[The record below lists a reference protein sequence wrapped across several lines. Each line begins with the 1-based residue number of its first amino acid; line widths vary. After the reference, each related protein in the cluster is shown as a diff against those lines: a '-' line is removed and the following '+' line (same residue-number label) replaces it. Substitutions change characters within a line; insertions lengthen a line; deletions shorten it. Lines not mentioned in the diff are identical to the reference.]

1 MVRDETDDETLCA
14 FDSVD
19 ATTTR
24 PRARGAT
31 PSSVR
36 TTRCDDRDP
45 STRRANARASLRARS
60 NHRIDGWTPST
71 SRPRLARSRRRS
83 PDRVVARTRRRRV
96 SPARDARASGR
107 LGARREGG
115 AREERER
122 KRESD
127 GTARANDARGRGSA
141 SATSRDANF
150 FLCARRVTRPR
161 RRAGTVARRE
171 RECEWCDFELMCS
184 IAIVR
189 RARRCASPPRAR
201 L

>member
-1 MVRDETDDETLCA
+1 MTRRCA
-14 FDSVD
+14 RS
-19 ATTTR
+19 TR
-24 PRARGAT
+24 STRRRRLDRAPAARRHRAFARRGAT
-31 PSSVR
+31 IE
-36 TTRCDDRDP
+36 
-45 STRRANARASLRARS
+45 TRRRVGRTRARLS
-60 NHRIDGWTPST
+60 ALARIIDGWTPST

-150 FLCARRVTRPR
+150 FVRVASPDRGGARGR
-161 RRAGTVARRE
+161 TVARTRT
-171 RECEWCDFELMCS
+171 RMCDFELIRS

>member
-1 MVRDETDDETLCA
+1 MTRRCA
-14 FDSVD
+14 RS
-19 ATTTR
+19 TR
-24 PRARGAT
+24 STRRRRLDRAPAARRNRAFARRGAT
-31 PSSVR
+31 IE
-36 TTRCDDRDP
+36 
-45 STRRANARASLRARS
+45 TRRRVGRTRTASHRARS

-150 FLCARRVTRPR
+150 FVRVASPDRGGARGR
-161 RRAGTVARRE
+161 TVARTRT
-171 RECEWCDFELMCS
+171 RMCDFELIRS

>member
-1 MVRDETDDETLCA
+1 M
-14 FDSVD
+14 
-19 ATTTR
+19 
-24 PRARGAT
+24 
-31 PSSVR
+31 
-36 TTRCDDRDP
+36 
-45 STRRANARASLRARS
+45 TRRARVRLGRRDDDSTARPRRDAIERSHDAVRRSRPVDASGERARVS
-60 NHRIDGWTPST
+60 PRSLEIIHGWTAST

-122 KRESD
+122 D

-150 FLCARRVTRPR
+150 FCARRVTRPAAAR
-161 RRAGTVARRE
+161 DDRRAGTDGRAARTRT
-171 RECEWCDFELMCS
+171 RMCDFELIRS

>member
-1 MVRDETDDETLCA
+1 MTETRARSTRSTRRRLDRAPAARRHRA
-14 FDSVD
+14 F
-19 ATTTR
+19 AR
-24 PRARGAT
+24 RGAT
-31 PSSVR
+31 IE
-36 TTRCDDRDP
+36 
-45 STRRANARASLRARS
+45 TRRRVGRTRTASHRARS
-60 NHRIDGWTPST
+60 NHSIDGWTPST

-122 KRESD
+122 ERD

-150 FLCARRVTRPR
+150 FVRVASPDRGGARGR
-161 RRAGTVARRE
+161 TVARTRT
-171 RECEWCDFELMCS
+171 RMCDFELIRS

>member
-1 MVRDETDDETLCA
+1 MTRRCA
-14 FDSVD
+14 RS
-19 ATTTR
+19 TR
-24 PRARGAT
+24 STRRRRLDRAPAARRHRAFARRGAT
-31 PSSVR
+31 IE
-36 TTRCDDRDP
+36 
-45 STRRANARASLRARS
+45 TRRRVGRTRARLS
-60 NHRIDGWTPST
+60 ALARIIDGWTPST

-122 KRESD
+122 ERD

-150 FLCARRVTRPR
+150 FVRVASPDRGGARGR
-161 RRAGTVARRE
+161 TVARTRT
-171 RECEWCDFELMCS
+171 RMCDFELIRS

>member
-1 MVRDETDDETLCA
+1 MTRRCA
-14 FDSVD
+14 RS
-19 ATTTR
+19 TR
-24 PRARGAT
+24 STRRRRLDRAPAARRNRAFARRGAT
-31 PSSVR
+31 IE
-36 TTRCDDRDP
+36 
-45 STRRANARASLRARS
+45 TRRRVGRTRTASHRARS

-122 KRESD
+122 ERERRD
-127 GTARANDARGRGSA
+127 GARERRARTRVRV
-141 SATSRDANF
+141 RDVARREF
-150 FLCARRVTRPR
+150 FCARRVTRPR

-171 RECEWCDFELMCS
+171 REREWCDFELVCS

>member
-1 MVRDETDDETLCA
+1 M
-14 FDSVD
+14 
-19 ATTTR
+19 
-24 PRARGAT
+24 
-31 PSSVR
+31 
-36 TTRCDDRDP
+36 
-45 STRRANARASLRARS
+45 TRRARVRLGRRDDDSTARPRRDAIERSHDAVRRSRPVDASGERARVS
-60 NHRIDGWTPST
+60 PRSLEIIHGWTPST

-171 RECEWCDFELMCS
+171 RECEWCDFELVCS

>member
-19 ATTTR
+19 ATTTTR

-31 PSSVR
+31 QSSVR

-45 STRRANARASLRARS
+45 STRRANAHASHRARS
-60 NHRIDGWTPST
+60 IIDRRMDAVHP
-71 SRPRLARSRRRS
+71 RPRLARSRRRS
-83 PDRVVARTRRRRV
+83 PDRVVARTRRRV

-115 AREERER
+115 ARDERPR
-122 KRESD
+122 QSDPD
-127 GTARANDARGRGSA
+127 GTARANAPRGRGSA

-171 RECEWCDFELMCS
+171 RECEWCDVELMCS

>member
-1 MVRDETDDETLCA
+1 MTRRCA
-14 FDSVD
+14 RS
-19 ATTTR
+19 TR
-24 PRARGAT
+24 STRRRRLDRAPAARRNRAFARRGAT
-31 PSSVR
+31 IE
-36 TTRCDDRDP
+36 
-45 STRRANARASLRARS
+45 TRRRVGRTRTASHRARS

-83 PDRVVARTRRRRV
+83 PDRGVARTRRRRV

-171 RECEWCDFELMCS
+171 RECEWCDFELVCS

>member
-1 MVRDETDDETLCA
+1 MTRRCA
-14 FDSVD
+14 RS
-19 ATTTR
+19 TR
-24 PRARGAT
+24 STRRRRLDRAPAARRNRAFARRGAT
-31 PSSVR
+31 IE
-36 TTRCDDRDP
+36 
-45 STRRANARASLRARS
+45 TRRRVGRTRTASHRARS

>member
-1 MVRDETDDETLCA
+1 VRDETDDETRARSTRSTRRRLDRAPAARRHRA
-14 FDSVD
+14 F
-19 ATTTR
+19 AR
-24 PRARGAT
+24 RGAT
-31 PSSVR
+31 IE
-36 TTRCDDRDP
+36 
-45 STRRANARASLRARS
+45 TRRRVGRTRARLS
-60 NHRIDGWTPST
+60 ALARIIDGWTPST

-122 KRESD
+122 ETGRR
-127 GTARANDARGRGSA
+127 ARTTRADAGP
-141 SATSRDANF
+141 
-150 FLCARRVTRPR
+150 RPR
-161 RRAGTVARRE
+161 RRATRIFFVRVASPDRGDARRPT
-171 RECEWCDFELMCS
+171 RGDGRAARTRTRMCDFELIRS